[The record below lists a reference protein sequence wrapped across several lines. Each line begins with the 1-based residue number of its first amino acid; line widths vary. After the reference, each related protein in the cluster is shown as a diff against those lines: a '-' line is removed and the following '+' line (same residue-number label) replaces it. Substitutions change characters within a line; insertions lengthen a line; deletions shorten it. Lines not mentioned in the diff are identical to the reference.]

1 MPYAGEESA
10 ITTLSTSFTI
20 GDIVKIKNPQII
32 ERQPES
38 DDEKFKPP
46 VNSQTAEGL
55 TVNLLVAV
63 REIGCIQTVKTKDG
77 REVKKLQ
84 ITVFDQSHPVF
95 HILIWEEETAN
106 FIVKYCSKRSVM
118 LISNIKV
125 SYNNYMK
132 EMIGT
137 SGGTTIFIQDPD
149 IPDARVLYQYAMKIS
164 LPDDVIQNESKYS
177 DSTTVYTIEQII
189 KLMNKSEVN
198 LNEIQGTL
206 QVMISSFDI
215 DSTNKISSFRCPG
228 CIQVLEKQGDKCIN
242 GACEIGSGMKNLPAE
257 EMYDIP
263 LSLADNTGCIE
274 RCLLLG
280 QVAENL
286 LGLNVQDFLRLSAE
300 DKTKLKWN
308 YLFERMTVQFKV
320 TQPSVGNGKYNFRI
334 ISCKKCD

>member
-1 MPYAGEESA
+1 MSWISDNYGFDFDSEETYQKVSINQLSSELSQIVVVGMIIAKQDARRVSSRKQPGRERFVLNFTLRDSPNDTINAICWGEESG
-10 ITTLSTSFTI
+10 ISTLSTSFTI
-20 GDIVKIKNPQII
+20 GDIVKIRNPQII

-38 DDEKFKPP
+38 DDEKFKPA
-46 VNSQTAEGL
+46 VN
-55 TVNLLVAV
+55 
-63 REIGCIQTVKTKDG
+63 R
-77 REVKKLQ
+77 
-84 ITVFDQSHPVF
+84 
-95 HILIWEEETAN
+95 WEEETAN
-106 FIVKYCSKRSVM
+106 FIVKYCSKRS
-118 LISNIKV
+118 
-125 SYNNYMK
+125 
-132 EMIGT
+132 
-137 SGGTTIFIQDPD
+137 D

-164 LPDDVIQNESKYS
+164 LPDDAIQNDSKYS

-189 KLMNKSEVN
+189 KLMNTSEVN

-286 LGLNVQDFLRLSAE
+286 LGLNVRFPRKS
-300 DKTKLKWN
+300 
-308 YLFERMTVQFKV
+308 
-320 TQPSVGNGKYNFRI
+320 
-334 ISCKKCD
+334 